1 MLELRKQAAKEAVT
15 HAAKK
20 ASDLSTDD
28 VLAALGLRRRPSGLD
43 LVLPAAGYFAAG
55 MVFGAGL
62 GLLLAP
68 RSGAETR
75 RQLKGKASDLTRRLG
90 SAAEEF
96 AEDVQSALP
105 FRGEERTKAPGSES
119 RKSESSPSH
128 SSSSSTTPSSY
139 GGASSSSHRPAT
151 PK

>member
-1 MLELRKQAAKEAVT
+1 MLELRKHAAKEAVT
-15 HAAKK
+15 SAAKK

-28 VLAALGLRRRPSGLD
+28 ILAALGLRRQPSGLG

-55 MVFGAGL
+55 VMFGAGL

-75 RQLKGKASDLTRRLG
+75 RQLKGKATDLGHRLG
-90 SAAEEF
+90 SAAEEL
-96 AEDVQSALP
+96 AEEVQSALP
-105 FRGEERTKAPGSES
+105 FRGEEKTKPSAAET
-119 RKSESSPSH
+119 RKPEGASSYSPSTP
-128 SSSSSTTPSSY
+128 TTY
-139 GGASSSSHRPAT
+139 GGGGSSSHRPAT

>member
-1 MLELRKQAAKEAVT
+1 MLELRKHAAKEAVT
-15 HAAKK
+15 SAAKK

-28 VLAALGLRRRPSGLD
+28 ILAALGLRRQPSGLS

-55 MVFGAGL
+55 IMFGAGL

-75 RQLKGKASDLTRRLG
+75 RQLKGKATGFTRRLG
-90 SAAEEF
+90 SAAEEL
-96 AEDVQSALP
+96 AEEVESALP
-105 FRGEERTKAPGSES
+105 FRGEEKMKAAETET
-119 RKSESSPSH
+119 RKPEGASSYSPST
-128 SSSSSTTPSSY
+128 SPTY
-139 GGASSSSHRPAT
+139 GGAGSPSHRPAT